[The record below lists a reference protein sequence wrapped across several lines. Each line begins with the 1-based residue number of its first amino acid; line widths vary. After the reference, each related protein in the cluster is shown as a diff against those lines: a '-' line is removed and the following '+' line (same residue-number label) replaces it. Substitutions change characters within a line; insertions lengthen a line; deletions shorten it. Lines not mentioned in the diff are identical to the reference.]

1 MRLLLQLVLG
11 ICLAQ
16 KAFGYFPGSQE
27 EPETDLEKRAY
38 PIEAFPVVE
47 LWPNTKI
54 TYCFDS
60 SDAKRYLRPLIP
72 LAFKKWLNAGLNP
85 AFKMVEGEDDY
96 CANAHVGSVL
106 TIRYNTDGILNTNQ
120 ARVPNL
126 PAISRLDPSP
136 DIAMGDTL
144 GNIAHELG
152 HAWGLGHE
160 HQRPSLWTPE
170 FGGMAKTAT
179 LKFTCENMHDYASK
193 KAKMEAQGENMD
205 ILCKD
210 AVAAR
215 QNGFSALDMLA
226 MGGGTESRFDPVD
239 WKSIMIYGSTAGGK
253 PTGNGKRAV
262 TMTKADGS
270 TFGYNSKPTPKD
282 IKALH
287 ELYKDELPDPSTKS
301 TKPFWKDGTKFTSMF
316 KRKNKDDSCST

>member
-16 KAFGYFPGSQE
+16 KAFGYFPGSQG

-47 LWPNTKI
+47 LWPNAKI

-170 FGGMAKTAT
+170 FGGIGKTAT

-193 KAKMEAQGENMD
+193 KAEMEAQGENMD

-287 ELYKDELPDPSTKS
+287 ELYKDELPDPGTKS
-301 TKPFWKDGTKFTSMF
+301 TKPFWKDGSKFTSMF

>member
-11 ICLAQ
+11 ICLAH
-16 KAFGYFPGSQE
+16 KAFGYFPGSQA
-27 EPETDLEKRAY
+27 EPETDLKKRVY
-38 PIEAFPVVE
+38 PIEAFPVVQ
-47 LWPNTKI
+47 LWPNAKI

-85 AFKMVEGEDDY
+85 SFKMEEGEDDY
-96 CANAHVGSVL
+96 CANAHPGSVL
-106 TIRYNTDGILNTNQ
+106 TIHYNTDGILNTNQ
-120 ARVPNL
+120 ARVPTK

-136 DIAMGDTL
+136 NIGMGDTL

-170 FGGMAKTAT
+170 FGGNAKTAT

-193 KAKMEAQGENMD
+193 KAEIEAQGKNMD
-205 ILCKD
+205 TLCKT
-210 AVAAR
+210 
-215 QNGFSALDMLA
+215 LDMIA
-226 MGGGTESRFDPVD
+226 MEGGTESKSDPVD

-270 TFGYNSKPTPKD
+270 TFGYNSKPTTKD

-287 ELYKDELPDPSTKS
+287 ELYKDDLPDPSTKS
-301 TKPFWKDGTKFTSMF
+301 TKPFWKDGSKFTSMF
-316 KRKNKDDSCST
+316 KSKNKDDSCST

>member
-16 KAFGYFPGSQE
+16 KAFGYFPGSQG

-47 LWPNTKI
+47 LWPNAKI

-170 FGGMAKTAT
+170 FGGIGKTAT

-193 KAKMEAQGENMD
+193 KAEMEAQGENMD
-205 ILCKD
+205 ILCTD

-287 ELYKDELPDPSTKS
+287 ELYKDELPDPGTKS
-301 TKPFWKDGTKFTSMF
+301 TKPFWKDGSKFTSMF